1 MTTPWTEHPRVAFDL
16 ETTGPDPLEARIV
29 TASVIRVNPDGTITD
44 HGEWL
49 VDPGVEI
56 PEGATAVHG
65 ITTAMAQDDGKRPE
79 VGVTEIFAALAQAS
93 ADGLPIIGHNV
104 AYDLTVL
111 ARELHRHGLPGN
123 VQALHPVID
132 SLVIDKAADK
142 FRKGKRT
149 LTVTAE
155 HYGVALSE
163 EDAHA
168 SAADAYA
175 AERIA
180 TALTDRNPKLAVD
193 AAKLHGWQIRWAAE
207 QAKSLQDYFNRQGKA
222 ETVDGTWPVRLIPAD
237 PDYTAAIEAAREA
250 GDRLGVE
257 LTRDVLAALVTAAAP
272 HVLAASREAGRA

>member
-1 MTTPWTEHPRVAFDL
+1 MTTPWTAHPRVAFDL

-29 TASVIRVNPDGTITD
+29 TASVIRVQPDGTIAD
-44 HGEWL
+44 HQEWL

-65 ITTAMAQDDGKRPE
+65 ITTEAARADGKRPAE
-79 VGVTEIFAALAQAS
+79 AVAEIFRALHAAS
-93 ADGLPIIGHNV
+93 AEGLPVVGHNV

-111 ARELHRHGLPGN
+111 ARELHRHDVDGD
-123 VQALHPVID
+123 AHTIAPVID
-132 SLVIDKAADK
+132 SFVIDKAADK
-142 FRKGKRT
+142 YRKGKRT

-180 TALTDRNPKLAVD
+180 TALTERNPKLAVE
-193 AAKLHGWQIRWAAE
+193 AEKLHTWQVRWAAE
-207 QAKSLQDYFNRQGKA
+207 QAKSLQEYFNRQGKA
-222 ETVDGTWPVRLIPAD
+222 EHVDGTWPVRAIPPD
-237 PDYTAAIEAAREA
+237 PDYTAAIEAARDA
-250 GDRLGVE
+250 GDRLGAE
-257 LTRDVLAALVTAAAP
+257 LTRDIIAAMVAAAAP
-272 HVLAASREAGRA
+272 HVITAHREARP